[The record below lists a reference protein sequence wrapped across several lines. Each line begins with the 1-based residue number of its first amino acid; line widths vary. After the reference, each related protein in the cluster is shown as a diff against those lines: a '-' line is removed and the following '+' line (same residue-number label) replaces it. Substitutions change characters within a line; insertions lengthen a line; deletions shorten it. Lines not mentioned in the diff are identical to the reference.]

1 VWVSSLEAAAEEE
14 EEEEGEVVLALG
26 LPMAHWFGWLLASVR
41 YVDGGGRSEAK

>member
-1 VWVSSLEAAAEEE
+1 VWVSSLEAAAE

-41 YVDGGGRSEAK
+41 YVDGGGIGG